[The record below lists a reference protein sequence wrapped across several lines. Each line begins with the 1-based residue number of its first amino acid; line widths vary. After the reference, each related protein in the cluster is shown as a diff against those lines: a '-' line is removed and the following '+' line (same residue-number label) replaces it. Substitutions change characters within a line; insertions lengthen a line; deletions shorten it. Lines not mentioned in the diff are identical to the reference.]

1 MSTKI
6 DNLYWSMGLDVT
18 ELDADFA
25 ATSEEVNK
33 KLKEFARMAK
43 ATKLETE
50 VKINGLTGTDS
61 GMRRLEVT
69 GQSLSKQLQIQEQR
83 VRLLTAAYQQT
94 VNRTGEA
101 SVASQNMYN
110 RLLSESRAYSQLE
123 NQIRRT
129 SAERVKATEIANR
142 NPLRGLAGD
151 TLQGFA
157 QGGLNGGVSAATAG
171 AMGLASAHPVAAG
184 AIVAVEAVKQL
195 GSAMV
200 DATHFS
206 AQYYAEIN
214 KLAQRLGVSA
224 NEAYKFQSAVQLSG
238 GDANQFASVV
248 NRLNM
253 EVLNAGVNGND
264 TTKALAKFGV
274 TLTDEQGKL
283 LPMTQIMLNLSD
295 GYNKAAASGN
305 GAAFAA
311 QILGKNG
318 QDLLPVLKNLR
329 QDLQDVGDTDLGVIM
344 DPDKVKQTERQLRL
358 YNKEIL
364 NLKAEFGSLASE
376 ILPPV
381 ISLLREVNKQLAMPK
396 GKATMADAAKQT
408 LMASIIPGFGLLKT
422 VKNLTEDTNAAD
434 KIKNN
439 QTGTGGTNPED
450 DAETAAKTAKAK
462 EELLKEQA
470 RKQQE
475 TEKALQAMN
484 EETYRATHNTIQN
497 QMHDIDEKAK
507 KYRAAGVE
515 EEQVTK
521 YTEAAK
527 AKVMQD
533 YSDSTAAKIKET
545 YQTTLEARLDAI
557 DREKKA
563 WQDKGVAEVEA
574 TKWAEEQKLAATRN
588 AALEA
593 IRNDRENLQKVR
605 DAMKQGNTTGYG
617 VDANGNKVQFNFQH
631 GNSLQRVADEILAQ
645 RQQKLGIDPN
655 DQFTTAQIDAYQQV
669 MKNVEGRLVPGLESK
684 ISLGGSAGN
693 KTYDI
698 HPSITVQIDGS
709 IVQDDGTVN
718 KLADRVAD
726 KIQVELTRTLGGG
739 SNGY

>member
-1 MSTKI
+1 MATKI

-33 KLKEFARMAK
+33 KLREFARMAK

-50 VKINGLTGTDS
+50 VKVNGLTGADS

-110 RLLSESRAYSQLE
+110 RLLNESKAYSQLE

-142 NPLRGLAGD
+142 NPIKGLAGD

-157 QGGLNGGVSAATAG
+157 TGGVNGGVSAATAG
-171 AMGLASAHPVAAG
+171 VMGLASAHPVAAG
-184 AIVAVEAVKQL
+184 ALVGVEAIKQL

-206 AQYYAEIN
+206 AQFYGEIN
-214 KLAQRLGVSA
+214 KLAQRLGISA
-224 NEAYKFQSAVQLSG
+224 NEAYRFQMAVNLSG
-238 GDANQFASVV
+238 GDANQFANVV
-248 NRLNM
+248 NRLNK
-253 EVLNAGVNGND
+253 EVLNAGTNGND
-264 TTKALAKFGV
+264 TTKALERFGV
-274 TLTDEQGKL
+274 TLTDSQGKL

-311 QILGKNG
+311 QVLGKNG
-318 QDLLPVLKNLR
+318 QDLLPTLKNLR
-329 QDLQDVGDTDLGVIM
+329 KDLEDVGDTDLGVIM
-344 DPDKVKQTERQLRL
+344 NPEKVRQTERQLRI
-358 YNKEIL
+358 YNGEIR
-364 NLKAEFGSLASE
+364 NLKAELGSLAST
-376 ILPPV
+376 ILPPIV
-381 ISLLREVNKQLAMPK
+381 KALHELNKEFAK
-396 GKATMADAAKQT
+396 GPEEMKTASMGDRIKSALMTT
-408 LMASIIPGFGLLKT
+408 LIPGYGQLKAIKDIAT
-422 VKNLTEDTNAAD
+422 YGQKKTDTNSAQPKDDTGTEDD
-434 KIKNN
+434 
-439 QTGTGGTNPED
+439 E
-450 DAETAAKTAKAK
+450 KTAQLKA
-462 EELLKEQA
+462 ELLKERV

-475 TEKALQAMN
+475 AEKALQAMN

-497 QMHDIDEKAK
+497 QMHDIDAKAQ
-507 KYRAAGVE
+507 KYRASGVE

-527 AKVMQD
+527 ASVIQEFND
-533 YSDSTAAKIKET
+533 TTAAKIKET

-593 IRNDRENLQKVR
+593 IRNDKENLQKVR

-617 VDANGNKVQFNFQH
+617 IDANGNKVNFNFQH
-631 GNSLQRVADEILAQ
+631 GDSLQRVADEILAQ
-645 RQQKLGIDPN
+645 KQQQLGIDPN
-655 DQFTTAQIDAYQQV
+655 DKFTTAQMDAYQQV
-669 MKNVEGRLVPGLESK
+669 MKNVQGRLVPGLESK
-684 ISLGGSAGN
+684 IPLGAAAAGN
-693 KTYDI
+693 KSYDI
-698 HPSITVQIDGS
+698 HPNITVQIDGS

-726 KIQVELTRTLGGG
+726 KIQTAITTTMGGG
-739 SNGY
+739 GNGY

>member
-129 SAERVKATEIANR
+129 SAERVKAAELANR

-206 AQYYAEIN
+206 AQFYGEIN
-214 KLAQRLGVSA
+214 KLAQRLGISA
-224 NEAYKFQSAVQLSG
+224 NEAYRFQMAVNLSG
-238 GDANQFASVV
+238 GDANQFANVV
-248 NRLNM
+248 NRLNK

-264 TTKALAKFGV
+264 TTKALERFGV
-274 TLTDEQGKL
+274 TLTDSQGKL

-311 QILGKNG
+311 QVLGKNG
-318 QDLLPVLKNLR
+318 QDLLPTLKNLR
-329 QDLQDVGDTDLGVIM
+329 KDLEDVGDTDLGVIM
-344 DPDKVKQTERQLRL
+344 DPEKVRQTERQLRI
-358 YNKEIL
+358 YNGEIR
-364 NLKAEFGSLASE
+364 NLKAELGSLAST
-376 ILPPV
+376 ILPP
-381 ISLLREVNKQLAMPK
+381 IIKALHELNKEFAK
-396 GKATMADAAKQT
+396 GPEEMKTASMGDRIKSALMTT
-408 LMASIIPGFGLLKT
+408 LIPGYGQLKA
-422 VKNLTEDTNAAD
+422 VKDLSSYGQKKTDTNSAQPKDDTGTEDD
-434 KIKNN
+434 EKKI
-439 QTGTGGTNPED
+439 QL
-450 DAETAAKTAKAK
+450 KA
-462 EELLKEQA
+462 ELLKEQV

-475 TEKALQAMN
+475 AEKALQAMN

-521 YTEAAK
+521 YTEASK
-527 AKVMQD
+527 AKVIQEFND
-533 YSDSTAAKIKET
+533 TTAAKIKET

-563 WQDKGVAEVEA
+563 WQDKGVTEVEA

-593 IRNDRENLQKVR
+593 IRSDKENLQKVR

-617 VDANGNKVQFNFQH
+617 IDANGNKVQFNFQH

-684 ISLGGSAGN
+684 IPLGGAAAGN
-693 KTYDI
+693 KNYDI

-726 KIQVELTRTLGGG
+726 KIQTAITTTMGGG
-739 SNGY
+739 GNGY

>member
-129 SAERVKATEIANR
+129 SAERVKAAELANR

-206 AQYYAEIN
+206 AQFYGEIN
-214 KLAQRLGVSA
+214 KLAQRLGISA
-224 NEAYKFQSAVQLSG
+224 NEAYRFQMAVNLSG
-238 GDANQFASVV
+238 GDANQFANVV
-248 NRLNM
+248 NRLNK

-264 TTKALAKFGV
+264 TTKALERFGV
-274 TLTDEQGKL
+274 TLTDSQGKL

-311 QILGKNG
+311 QVLGKNG
-318 QDLLPVLKNLR
+318 QDLLPTLKNLR
-329 QDLQDVGDTDLGVIM
+329 KDLEDVGDTDLGVIM
-344 DPDKVKQTERQLRL
+344 DPEKVRQTERQLRI
-358 YNKEIL
+358 YNGEIR
-364 NLKAEFGSLASE
+364 NLKAELGSLAST
-376 ILPPV
+376 ILPP
-381 ISLLREVNKQLAMPK
+381 IIKALHELNKEFAK
-396 GKATMADAAKQT
+396 GPEEMKTASMGDRIKSALMTT
-408 LMASIIPGFGLLKT
+408 LIPGYGQLKA
-422 VKNLTEDTNAAD
+422 VKDLSSYGQKKTDTNSAQPKDDTGTEDD
-434 KIKNN
+434 EKKI
-439 QTGTGGTNPED
+439 QL
-450 DAETAAKTAKAK
+450 KA
-462 EELLKEQA
+462 ELLKEQV

-475 TEKALQAMN
+475 AEKALQAMN

-521 YTEAAK
+521 YTEASK
-527 AKVMQD
+527 AKVIQEFND
-533 YSDSTAAKIKET
+533 TTAAKIKET

-593 IRNDRENLQKVR
+593 IRSDKENLQKVR

-617 VDANGNKVQFNFQH
+617 IDANGNKVQFNFQH

-684 ISLGGSAGN
+684 IPLGGAAAGN
-693 KTYDI
+693 KNYDI

-726 KIQVELTRTLGGG
+726 KIQTAITTTMGGG
-739 SNGY
+739 GNGY